1 METDKIQLNNKISTF
16 KQRYAGKKEF
26 QSLFEVTSKLRKE
39 QEEDSNLDKK
49 LMKQRNEIEDVEERM
64 LVGKQRY
71 IDAKKSLSDN
81 ISAFDLLDT
90 LRNQRNNNR
99 ENYENLTKYEL
110 PEKRQKLKL
119 IEDIINQPEVSND
132 ELNRLNNT
140 KKAIHNEIE
149 KLENKL
155 KNSASKSSEL
165 SIYKQNAQQAS
176 NLKEAAL
183 KILEKTEGEKVLTYN
198 NFRDS
203 KKKNTQTTKKN
214 TKI

>member
-16 KQRYAGKKEF
+16 KQRYSGKKEF

-81 ISAFDLLDT
+81 VSAFDLLDT

-140 KKAIHNEIE
+140 KKAIINEIE

-176 NLKEAAL
+176 NLKEAAF
-183 KILEKTEGEKVLTYN
+183 KILEKTEGEKVN
-198 NFRDS
+198 
-203 KKKNTQTTKKN
+203 
-214 TKI
+214 KIH